1 MFSKGQTI
9 PWTEKKAK
17 YEPYF
22 TDVCSDRHLRC
33 GDGESPFQRRHDL
46 HTLLVLWLLAEL
58 RGGWQQ
64 LCEVEPSDVASQI
77 TSPRLTERWKRDK
90 TFSV

>member
-1 MFSKGQTI
+1 M
-9 PWTEKKAK
+9 
-17 YEPYF
+17 
-22 TDVCSDRHLRC
+22 CSLIVISAVVMVKVPLKDIMTSTHFR
-33 GDGESPFQRRHDL
+33 F
-46 HTLLVLWLLAEL
+46 

-64 LCEVEPSDVASQI
+64 LCGVEPSDVASQI